1 MPFPPPVDHVLVELF
16 TMARPSW
23 VALCSMAHI
32 FIELLKS
39 LHHDKAVIHERDVI
53 LVYPVI
59 IDINSDNQVKLCP
72 YFSIVL
78 FFVLS
83 NL

>member
-1 MPFPPPVDHVLVELF
+1 
-16 TMARPSW
+16 
-23 VALCSMAHI
+23 MAHS

-39 LHHDKAVIHERDVI
+39 LHHDKAVIHEGGVI

-59 IDINSDNQVKLCP
+59 IDINFDNQVKLCP